1 MKNKQTHKLQVFFL
15 FFIIIGT
22 LNSVSSCKKDGPARA
37 EITVVNAS
45 GVPIAGA
52 TVLVHQDTI
61 KSPVTGA
68 QAVISDVQTTD
79 SDGKSL
85 HEFPLEAIL
94 NIDVSSGKLKASDY
108 IRLEKSK
115 TVIKTVVLK

>member
-1 MKNKQTHKLQVFFL
+1 MKNKQTNKLQAFFL
-15 FFIIIGT
+15 FFVIIGT
-22 LNSVSSCKKDGPARA
+22 LNGVSSCKKDGPARA
-37 EITVVNAS
+37 EITVVNAN
-45 GVPIAGA
+45 GVPVAGA

-61 KSPVTGA
+61 KSPVTGS
-68 QAVISDVQTTD
+68 QAIISDIQTTD

-115 TVIKTVVLK
+115 TVIKTVILK